1 MLDMIIPEKDGID
14 LLNEIL
20 LTGIPVKIVLTSD
33 FSASHLRLA
42 EGVAKF
48 YDNENVSLLRKPF
61 RREPLITLVQGLP
74 AD

>member
-33 FSASHLRLA
+33 FSDSPATPIFAWQKVSRSSTIMRTSRFCASRSA
-42 EGVAKF
+42 A
-48 YDNENVSLLRKPF
+48 NR
-61 RREPLITLVQGLP
+61 
-74 AD
+74 